1 MKRLITLI
9 LAIALCVPL
18 YIPAQAEFQYDL
30 SEYSLLLNIKDVYP
44 IQPGTE
50 EWKKLE
56 TLQSKIAA
64 CEIPKETLHRMSTES
79 LIEAV
84 LYYPLLSNMY
94 AYDSIEEGF
103 DAVLQ
108 YCDALQELQ
117 RRDDAADALA
127 ARYKNTY
134 SNQNADV
141 LASSAELMH
150 MTYIQMQKHTE
161 KRKIQTLLLIEPFF
175 NQLDEADKLYLC
187 ESISLEYLLHNDAP
201 KPNQNETP
209 MQKRIIEKQES
220 RRKTVFVVLMAVLAV
235 AVIVLSVMLLVE
247 QPKKPISMGNIS
259 GSEVNVTGKD
269 DFDVNW

>member
-94 AYDSIEEGF
+94 AYDR
-103 DAVLQ
+103 Q
-108 YCDALQELQ
+108 CC
-117 RRDDAADALA
+117 
-127 ARYKNTY
+127 N
-134 SNQNADV
+134 
-141 LASSAELMH
+141 
-150 MTYIQMQKHTE
+150 
-161 KRKIQTLLLIEPFF
+161 
-175 NQLDEADKLYLC
+175 
-187 ESISLEYLLHNDAP
+187 
-201 KPNQNETP
+201 
-209 MQKRIIEKQES
+209 
-220 RRKTVFVVLMAVLAV
+220 
-235 AVIVLSVMLLVE
+235 VIL
-247 QPKKPISMGNIS
+247 N
-259 GSEVNVTGKD
+259 
-269 DFDVNW
+269 

>member
-94 AYDSIEEGF
+94 AY
-103 DAVLQ
+103 L
-108 YCDALQELQ
+108 
-117 RRDDAADALA
+117 
-127 ARYKNTY
+127 K
-134 SNQNADV
+134 
-141 LASSAELMH
+141 
-150 MTYIQMQKHTE
+150 
-161 KRKIQTLLLIEPFF
+161 
-175 NQLDEADKLYLC
+175 
-187 ESISLEYLLHNDAP
+187 
-201 KPNQNETP
+201 
-209 MQKRIIEKQES
+209 
-220 RRKTVFVVLMAVLAV
+220 
-235 AVIVLSVMLLVE
+235 AVILFGRHKSEIRRETDFFAKGKRLIANEIGGDDECIQAGYFKMGGGSSSSVYR
-247 QPKKPISMGNIS
+247 
-259 GSEVNVTGKD
+259 
-269 DFDVNW
+269 